1 MSTLSNSFT
10 DQAAGASGTFSAP
23 IADRKKGRLEITNGI
38 SNLDLMGGASAED
51 LFQAQFSGL
60 IPNLTT
66 RADRVVIR
74 YRPSV
79 VDWFKH
85 GLFGNRH
92 SGSISLNSS
101 VPWELD
107 IHGGVSN
114 LDADLQE
121 IALRSLT
128 LTGGVS
134 QATILLPR
142 PTGTVQIQ
150 VASGVSNLKIVRPP
164 DVSAQLRV
172 GGGASQLMFD
182 DQHYGSIGG
191 EIRLTTSEYK
201 SAADRYDIIVG
212 GGVSNLVVRSQA

>member
-1 MSTLSNSFT
+1 
-10 DQAAGASGTFSAP
+10 
-23 IADRKKGRLEITNGI
+23 
-38 SNLDLMGGASAED
+38 

-60 IPNLTT
+60 IPSVTT
-66 RADRVVIR
+66 RADRVMIR
-74 YRPSV
+74 YRPSF

-92 SGSISLNSS
+92 SGSIRLNNS

-107 IHGGVSN
+107 LHGGVSN
-114 LDADLQE
+114 LDADLQG
-121 IALRSLT
+121 ISLRSLT

-134 QATILLPR
+134 QATILLPH
-142 PTGTVQIQ
+142 PIGTVQIQ
-150 VASGVSNLKIVRPP
+150 FASGVSNLKIVRPP

-172 GGGASQLMFD
+172 DGGASQLMFD

-191 EIRLTTSEYK
+191 EIRLTSPEYK

-212 GGVSNLVVRSQA
+212 GGVSNLVIGSQA